1 MARPSNSDLLAKYR
15 KKITSSK
22 RWRRD
27 EHYDDTWRRLIDL
40 YRGRHYDYY
49 ADEDRVLVN
58 LAFSTINVIAPSI
71 AVNYPKI
78 AVNAV
83 EPENAPNAII
93 AEAVVN
99 YWWKNKN
106 VTSHFRN
113 AVKDFLICGHGWL
126 KVGYRYVEE
135 DRVGSHEDISDPD
148 VPENVTSTTLIV
160 LEDEPFVERVSPF
173 DMFVDPDATNLYDAK
188 WICHRVRRTV
198 SDVRS
203 DKRYSKAVR
212 DTVDAVSYARYSDDP
227 SSRKIHDK
235 EEGYADIYEFYDL
248 KNKTVSVFADA
259 GDGFLIKPTEMPY
272 AFGHPFVMLRNYD
285 VPDCFYPI
293 GELEAIEPLQRELN
307 ATRTQMMNHRK
318 RYARKY
324 LFRETMFDSNGR
336 AALES
341 DDDNVMVPVSGDQP
355 LSDSVAPFPALINP
369 PEFYNQSDLIRTD
382 IEMVSGVTEFMRGGV
397 SEVRRT
403 ATEAALIQDAQNAR
417 TADKLAVIEKSIA
430 LTGQR
435 IIQLAQQ
442 FMTQPQVARIIGRD
456 GEPLWIRYDRDYIA
470 GEFDFDVAAGSTQPT
485 NEAYRRQQAM
495 QMVDAMA
502 PFVGAGVV
510 DVAKLGAYVLQYG
523 FNVKNPE
530 MFMTT
535 PEAQQPAGPQG
546 GPPPPQMPPEM
557 PVGPPAVSAGGQE
570 QVDPQLL
577 ALLAEAEQGGGSP
590 MGGAPMDPG
599 MMPPDMGGIPF

>member
-1 MARPSNSDLLAKYR
+1 MARPSHMDLLARYR

-78 AVNAV
+78 TVNAV
-83 EPENAPNAII
+83 NPENAPNAVI

-106 VTSHFRN
+106 VTEHFRN
-113 AVKDFLICGHGWL
+113 AVKDFLIVGHGWL

-135 DRVGSHEDISDPD
+135 ERVGDDEDISDP
-148 VPENVTSTTLIV
+148 NVEGNITSTTLVI

-173 DMFVDPDATNLYDAK
+173 DMFVDPDATTLDDAK
-188 WICHRVRRTV
+188 WICHRVRRTIQ
-198 SDVRS
+198 DVKS
-203 DKRYSKAVR
+203 DKRYAKAVR
-212 DTVDAVSYARYSDDP
+212 DNVGAVSYARYSDDP

-235 EEGYADIYEFYDL
+235 EEGYADVYEFYDL
-248 KNKTVSVFADA
+248 KNRTVCVFADS
-259 GDGFLIKPTEMPY
+259 GDGFLIKPQEQPY
-272 AFGHPFVMLRNYD
+272 AFGHPFVMVRNYN

-341 DDDNVMVPVSGDQP
+341 DDDNVMVPVSGDQS
-355 LSDSVAPFPALINP
+355 LMDAVAPFPALINP

-382 IEMVSGVTEFMRGGV
+382 IELVSGVTEFMRGGV

-430 LTGQR
+430 TTGQR

-442 FMTQPQVARIIGRD
+442 FMTQPQVARIMGRD
-456 GEPLWIRYDRDYIA
+456 GEPVWVTYDREWIA

-535 PEAQQPAGPQG
+535 PEQQQPPQAAL
-546 GPPPPQMPPEM
+546 PPEM
-557 PVGPPAVSAGGQE
+557 PPELPPEMMGAPPVSAGGVGG
-570 QVDPQLL
+570 VDPEML
-577 ALLAEAEQGGGSP
+577 AMLAAQAGG
-590 MGGAPMDPG
+590 MGLEAPMPPG
-599 MMPPDMGGIPF
+599 MPL